1 MTDSVQTVEYF
12 DVIVDDEA
20 GAVQGVLAAL
30 GDADVN
36 LLAFLGFPA
45 GGGKSQVDLV
55 PEDPAELKAAAA
67 QLDLA
72 LGAPKKAF
80 LIQGDERVG
89 AVADITSTLAD
100 AGVNITA
107 ASAVGAGADR
117 FGIVV
122 WVAPDDYDRAAK
134 ALGA

>member
-1 MTDSVQTVEYF
+1 MTDSVQTVEYY

-20 GAVQGVLAAL
+20 GAVQTVLAAL
-30 GDADVN
+30 GDNDVN

-45 GGGKSQVDLV
+45 GEGRSQIDLV
-55 PEDPAELKAAAA
+55 PEDPAALRAAAER
-67 QLDLA
+67 LDLD
-72 LGAPKKAF
+72 LHGPQTAF
-80 LIQGDERVG
+80 LVQGDERVG
-89 AVADITSTLAD
+89 AVAEITSTLAD

-107 ASAVGAGADR
+107 AAAVGAGSDR

-122 WVAPDDYDRAAK
+122 WVAPDDHARAAK

>member
-1 MTDSVQTVEYF
+1 MTDSVQTVEYY

-20 GAVQGVLAAL
+20 GAVQTVLAAL
-30 GDADVN
+30 GDNDVN

-45 GGGKSQVDLV
+45 GEGRSQIDLV
-55 PEDPAELKAAAA
+55 PEDPAALRAAAER
-67 QLDLA
+67 LDLD
-72 LGAPKKAF
+72 LHGPRTAF
-80 LIQGDERVG
+80 LVQGDERVG
-89 AVADITSTLAD
+89 AVAEITSTLAD

-107 ASAVGAGADR
+107 AAAVGAGSDR

-122 WVAPDDYDRAAK
+122 WVAPDDHARAAK